1 MSVGGDNLSPKTP
14 GVLEERRM
22 SKLLFRLTRRIKDGR
37 TLVLNLYAAARA
49 ILLEEG

>member
-37 TLVLNLYAAARA
+37 TL
-49 ILLEEG
+49 ES